1 MLKKLKRR
9 WNELWH
15 GDLLDR
21 EAQDELAHHLE
32 LELGDADVARERL
45 RDGRAGFW
53 LDSVGKDAAYALRM
67 LRKRPAFSAVC
78 VLTIGLGVG
87 ASTAL
92 FAVVDAVVLRP
103 LPLPDPATLVAIY
116 DTNPSLGVERSG
128 VASGNLSDWRRRAQG
143 LRGIAGYYTMGR
155 TLTVGQESEVVL
167 TAQMTED
174 FFPLLGVAAALGRTF
189 ARGETAAALFN
200 TAAAPVSP
208 DPVVVLS
215 HGLWQRRF
223 GGDPSVVGQTLLL
236 ERRPCRVVGVMPGG
250 FAMPGPEVE
259 LFIPWG
265 FSGEE
270 PRDQHYVSAV
280 ARLAPDTTL
289 AQAEGELRA
298 VATALAGEYSETNR
312 GWSVRLVPLQD
323 DVVGDSGRTLFVLL
337 AAVALVLLVACANVA
352 LLSLARC

>member
-1 MLKKLKRR
+1 
-9 WNELWH
+9 
-15 GDLLDR
+15 
-21 EAQDELAHHLE
+21 
-32 LELGDADVARERL
+32 
-45 RDGRAGFW
+45 
-53 LDSVGKDAAYALRM
+53 
-67 LRKRPAFSAVC
+67 
-78 VLTIGLGVG
+78 
-87 ASTAL
+87 
-92 FAVVDAVVLRP
+92 
-103 LPLPDPATLVAIY
+103 
-116 DTNPSLGVERSG
+116 
-128 VASGNLSDWRRRAQG
+128 
-143 LRGIAGYYTMGR
+143 MGR

-189 ARGETAAALFN
+189 TREETAAALFN
-200 TAAAPVSP
+200 TAAAPVGP

-289 AQAEGELRA
+289 AQVEIWP
-298 VATALAGEYSETNR
+298 VATS
-312 GWSVRLVPLQD
+312 S
-323 DVVGDSGRTLFVLL
+323 
-337 AAVALVLLVACANVA
+337 
-352 LLSLARC
+352 